1 MTIEKFSVWR
11 ILASYLTN
19 VRKLP
24 YDDGSYVIRDWLD
37 RCNNLRKLD
46 FRPEYYI
53 RYSLSISSKKRYLP
67 ISVSKLKAENKKL
80 YDILLG

>member
-1 MTIEKFSVWR
+1 MTIEKFSVWG

-24 YDDGSYVIRDWLD
+24 HDDGSYVIRDWLD